1 MQKVGRTAQ
10 VTGFVVGSI
19 RDKMKNIKEAMQD
32 GLIINGMRIRNRLAL
47 PPLTT
52 NYGGP
57 EGTVTNGTL
66 QFYRQRAK
74 DVGLVI
80 VEATAVR
87 ADGRIV
93 SNSLGLWDDSQIG
106 GMKNLAD
113 SIKDQGA
120 AAVVQISHAGARGIS
135 GSGEMLGASP
145 SGVYLR
151 ADVDPFIMSQTQID
165 RIADDFGHAARRA
178 AEAGF
183 DGVEIHGA
191 HFYLISQFLSPV
203 TNLRKDRYG
212 GGVSERATFAL
223 EIMRSVRE
231 KVGLHYPVLFRINA
245 VEKVQ
250 GGQTAEDALAI
261 GRILSHAGVDAL
273 DVSIARCSWQESNGR
288 RFLSCSSALS
298 KEDPFGANV
307 ALAARFREATNL
319 PVIAIGKLWNEA
331 VAAEAIHNS
340 KIDMVAIGRQ
350 MIADPDAAGKILAG
364 KSGDI
369 VPCKECLKCFGSIGH
384 GVPMACSV
392 NKALP

>member
-1 MQKVGRTAQ
+1 ME
-10 VTGFVVGSI
+10 
-19 RDKMKNIKEAMQD
+19 NIKESIQD
-32 GLIINGMRIRNRLAL
+32 ELIISGMRVRNRLAL

-57 EGTVTNGTL
+57 EGTVTNEVL

-80 VEATAVR
+80 VEAAAVR
-87 ADGRIV
+87 ADGCIV
-93 SNSLGLWDDSQIG
+93 NNSLGLWDDSQIG
-106 GMKNLAD
+106 GMKSLAD
-113 SIKDQGA
+113 SIKEMGG
-120 AAVVQISHAGARGIS
+120 AAVVQLSHAGARGIP
-135 GSGEMLGASP
+135 GGGEMHGASP

-151 ADVDPFIMSQTQID
+151 DNVEPFIMNQTQID
-165 RIADDFGHAARRA
+165 RVVDDFGHAARRA

-183 DGVEIHGA
+183 DGVEVHGA

-231 KVGLHYPVLFRINA
+231 KVGPHYPVFFRINA
-245 VEKVQ
+245 IEKMQ
-250 GGQTAEDALAI
+250 GGQAVEDAI
-261 GRILSHAGVDAL
+261 TTGRVLSQAGVSAL

-288 RFLSCSSALS
+288 RFLSCSSALR

-307 ALAARFREATNL
+307 VLAARFREKTNL
-319 PVIAIGKLWNEA
+319 PVIAIGKLWNET
-331 VAAEAIHNS
+331 VAAEAIHGS
-340 KIDMVAIGRQ
+340 KIDMIAIGRQ

-369 VPCKECLKCFGSIGH
+369 ILCKECLKCFRSIGL
-384 GVPMACSV
+384 GVPLACGV